1 MSNTQSTQYFLKGD
15 ISGIQEFI
23 FNVKSEGAA
32 KSLKG
37 RSFFIH
43 ALSLICIKM
52 IEDELG
58 KQNVEVFYNGGGNFY
73 LLLKNDPTKEITS
86 IQEIID
92 RDCHENNFYVTLSI
106 IKLDNYDIDN
116 QFGDAWNALNLQ
128 SEKDKLT
135 KFKHYP
141 LGYAAYP
148 SDTVVTTATI
158 QFDWKALTGFLK
170 KEPHYDIIKDIE
182 NRIEVNGRGVKIFG
196 YHLTYGTTSFENIV
210 LQLPRWTPFLLSQNP
225 YLVNENAIQS
235 LQSKA
240 DYVAPEIG
248 FIIEFS
254 FLAGFAKKRTGTR
267 KIGILKLDVDNLGT
281 IFSLLSS
288 KKVAGELSHRISIFF
303 GDTLNDLLALPI
315 SSDTEN
321 STANTFRENIYTVF
335 AGGDDCFFV
344 GAWDVILQ
352 WATLLQEQF
361 TNVSQN
367 FNTYLVNANQEITTD
382 LKKHIPLTISGG
394 LVMLDPTYP
403 TTRFADL
410 AGDAL
415 DDAKYF
421 VYPGEQKYDFKKA
434 KINLLN
440 QVLTWKEYDLTLTT
454 ANELKDLVIKE
465 GEPRSTIEKLRS
477 TAKEFEHLYNRANIN
492 RIQGPAVSKLFYH
505 IRNSPNH
512 ATLSQTIVT
521 PFAKDL
527 IGIFAKGDPSNPLK
541 YPLAARIAEF
551 LTRNYKA

>member
-1 MSNTQSTQYFLKGD
+1 
-15 ISGIQEFI
+15 
-23 FNVKSEGAA
+23 V
-32 KSLKG
+32 
-37 RSFFIH
+37 
-43 ALSLICIKM
+43 
-52 IEDELG
+52 
-58 KQNVEVFYNGGGNFY
+58 
-73 LLLKNDPTKEITS
+73 
-86 IQEIID
+86 
-92 RDCHENNFYVTLSI
+92 
-106 IKLDNYDIDN
+106 
-116 QFGDAWNALNLQ
+116 
-128 SEKDKLT
+128 
-135 KFKHYP
+135 
-141 LGYAAYP
+141 AYP
-148 SDTVVTTATI
+148 SDEGISAVTSP
-158 QFDWKALTGFLK
+158 FDWKALTGFLK
-170 KEPHYDIIKDIE
+170 REPRYDILEDKE
-182 NRIEVNGRGVKIFG
+182 NGIEVNGKGVKIFG
-196 YHLTYGTTSFENIV
+196 YHLTFGSKPFENIV
-210 LQLPRWTPFLLSQNP
+210 LQLPRWTPSLLSQNP
-225 YLVNENAIQS
+225 DLVNENVIQS
-235 LQSKA
+235 LQSKE
-240 DYVAPEIG
+240 DYIAPEIG

-281 IFSLLSS
+281 ILGLLSS
-288 KKVAGELSHRISIFF
+288 KKVAEELSKRISVFF
-303 GDTLNDLLALPI
+303 GDTLNDLLALSI
-315 SSDTEN
+315 SSDSEN

-352 WATLLQEQF
+352 WANLLQEQF
-361 TNVSQN
+361 NSVSQN
-367 FNTYLVNANQEITTD
+367 FDTYITSSSQEIISD
-382 LKKHIPLTISGG
+382 LKKQLPLTISGG

-421 VYPGEQKYDFKKA
+421 TYPGEQKYDFTKA

-440 QVLTWKEYDLTLTT
+440 QVLTWNEYNLTLTT

-465 GEPRSTIEKLRS
+465 GEPRSTVEKLRS
-477 TAKEFEHLYNRANIN
+477 TAKEFERLYNRANIN

-505 IRNSPNH
+505 IRNSPNQ
-512 ATLSQTIVT
+512 AALSQTIIT